1 MFDFDNRR
9 NRFIKIE
16 DVPDS
21 YMREIKKK
29 TLSDEYYPRY
39 HVAPKHGLL
48 NDPNGLAYHNGEHHI
63 FYQWFPLGPVHGL
76 KYWYHLSTKDFVDY
90 TDHGIAL
97 YPDEDFD
104 SHGCYSG
111 SAVSVDEDLY
121 LFYTGNKMLEDHTF
135 IQSQCLAVMGNN
147 NSMIKKGVIANT
159 PADFTHDFRDP
170 SVIKRDDK
178 LMMFVGGKT
187 IEGDGALAL
196 YVSDTVEDDFKY
208 QGKIDAQAEDFGYM
222 WECPSYYEEKDQGV
236 LILSPQ
242 GISSQN
248 KYDYKNVFSVVY
260 AIGDKVDVNQQTFTH
275 GGFIEMDKG
284 FDFYAPQTYLDHQGR
299 RIMLGWLGNSKSKYP
314 TDKNGWAH
322 MLTIPREIM
331 IKNDTLRQRPLAE
344 LKALRTEKQAL
355 HQTNYLTS
363 KAFEL
368 VCDVEDV
375 FQLSFENDKGDHIT
389 FSSDGMAYCLDR
401 THMSEVYAE
410 KFGTVR
416 YAKRKIQKN
425 HTIRIFV
432 DHSSIEIF
440 CDDGE
445 TVLTSRFFIHQLSLL
460 KIENITGNLYYLSNI
475 KNGQTI

>member
-1 MFDFDNRR
+1 
-9 NRFIKIE
+9 
-16 DVPDS
+16 
-21 YMREIKKK
+21 
-29 TLSDEYYPRY
+29 
-39 HVAPKHGLL
+39 
-48 NDPNGLAYHNGEHHI
+48 
-63 FYQWFPLGPVHGL
+63 
-76 KYWYHLSTKDFVDY
+76 
-90 TDHGIAL
+90 
-97 YPDEDFD
+97 
-104 SHGCYSG
+104 
-111 SAVSVDEDLY
+111 
-121 LFYTGNKMLEDHTF
+121 
-135 IQSQCLAVMGNN
+135 
-147 NSMIKKGVIANT
+147 
-159 PADFTHDFRDP
+159 
-170 SVIKRDDK
+170 
-178 LMMFVGGKT
+178 
-187 IEGDGALAL
+187 
-196 YVSDTVEDDFKY
+196 
-208 QGKIDAQAEDFGYM
+208 
-222 WECPSYYEEKDQGV
+222 
-236 LILSPQ
+236 
-242 GISSQN
+242 
-248 KYDYKNVFSVVY
+248 
-260 AIGDKVDVNQQTFTH
+260 
-275 GGFIEMDKG
+275 
-284 FDFYAPQTYLDHQGR
+284 
-299 RIMLGWLGNSKSKYP
+299 
-314 TDKNGWAH
+314 
-322 MLTIPREIM
+322 M

-432 DHSSIEIF
+432 DHSSMEIF